1 LAAPQGDG
9 TGGRIAGQFP
19 PKEGPAVSSSPLA
32 RRAAALTAA
41 ALLLTACGGG
51 SSDSSSGDAAA
62 GSSTPLPS
70 VSADD
75 SLAAKVPD
83 GVKDDGVITVG
94 SDTTYAPSEF
104 LAEDGETVI
113 GFDVDLFTLVAQ
125 KLGLDAKFE
134 TAPFDSIIAGVSSD
148 KYEAGVSSFT
158 VNPEREAQATMV
170 SYYSAGTQWS
180 TKKGNPKKV
189 DPEDACGLR
198 IAVQKATVQV
208 DDITA
213 RSQACAA
220 AGDPEITIDQY
231 DAQSDATAAVVSGKD
246 DAGLADSPV
255 MAYAVKQ
262 TNGQLELLGDVYDS
276 APYGYVVA
284 KDQTE
289 FAQALAD
296 AVKSLIDDG
305 SYQQVLANW
314 GVEAG
319 AIDDPTV
326 NPTVG

>member
-1 LAAPQGDG
+1 VRL
-9 TGGRIAGQFP
+9 I
-19 PKEGPAVSSSPLA
+19 SPF
-32 RRAAALTAA
+32 RRAAVAAVTLTSTALALTG
-41 ALLLTACGGG
+41 CGG
-51 SSDSSSGDAAA
+51 SSSDSGNGSA
-62 GSSTPLPS
+62 GGSTSTPLPS
-70 VSADD
+70 VSADEA
-75 SLAAKVPD
+75 LAGRVPD
-83 GVKDDGVITVG
+83 SIASDGVITVG

-104 LAEDGETVI
+104 LAEDGKTIV
-113 GFDVDLFTLVAQ
+113 GFDVDLFKLVAQ
-125 KLGLDAKFE
+125 KLGLEAQFE
-134 TAPFDSIIAGVSSD
+134 TAPFDSIIAGVGSGR
-148 KYEAGVSSFT
+148 YETGVSSFT
-158 VNPEREAQATMV
+158 INPERLAQANMV

-180 TKKGNPKKV
+180 TKKGNPDKV
-189 DPEDACGLR
+189 DPDDACGKN

-213 RSQACAA
+213 RSDACEA
-220 AGDPEITIDQY
+220 AGKDPITIDQY

>member
-1 LAAPQGDG
+1 V
-9 TGGRIAGQFP
+9 IAR
-19 PKEGPAVSSSPLA
+19 ALS
-32 RRAAALTAA
+32 RRAALAA
-41 ALLLTACGGG
+41 VAGATLVITACGGG
-51 SSDSSSGDAAA
+51 SSDESSA
-62 GSSTPLPS
+62 GSSSEETLPS
-70 VSADD
+70 VSADEA
-75 SLAAKVPD
+75 LAAQVPD
-83 GVKDDGVITVG
+83 AIASDGVIAVG

-104 LAEDGETVI
+104 LAEDGETIV

-125 KLGLDAKFE
+125 KLGLEAQFE
-134 TAPFDSIIAGVSSD
+134 TAPFDSIIAGVGSG

-158 VNPEREAQATMV
+158 INPERLQQATMI

-180 TKKGNPKKV
+180 TKKGNPAKV
-189 DPEDACGLR
+189 DPENACGLR

-213 RSQACAA
+213 RSDACTS
-220 AGDPEITIDQY
+220 AGKDAITIDQY

-255 MAYAVKQ
+255 MAYAVEQ
-262 TNGQLELLGDVYDS
+262 TNGQLELLGDIYDA

-284 KDQTE
+284 KDQTQ
-289 FAQALAD
+289 FAQAIAD

-305 SYQQVLANW
+305 TYEQVLKKW
-314 GVEAG
+314 SVEDG

>member
-1 LAAPQGDG
+1 VPTRFLP
-9 TGGRIAGQFP
+9 
-19 PKEGPAVSSSPLA
+19 
-32 RRAAALTAA
+32 RRAVVFASALATVT
-41 ALLLTACGGG
+41 LLATGCGG
-51 SSDSSSGDAAA
+51 SSSDGGSSATGSSS
-62 GSSTPLPS
+62 PLPS

-75 SLAAKVPD
+75 ALAAQVPAAI
-83 GVKDDGVITVG
+83 KDDGVITVG

-125 KLGLDAKFE
+125 KLGLDAGFQ
-134 TAPFDSIIAGVSSD
+134 TAPFDSIIAGVGSG
-148 KYEAGVSSFT
+148 KYEVGVSSFT
-158 VNPEREAQATMV
+158 INPEREAQATMV

-180 TKKGNPKKV
+180 TKKGNPEQV
-189 DPEDACGLR
+189 DPENACGLR

-213 RSQACAA
+213 RSQTCTA
-220 AGDPEITIDQY
+220 AGEPEITIDQY
-231 DAQSDATAAVVSGKD
+231 DAHSDATAAVVSGKD

-255 MAYAVKQ
+255 MAYAVEQ
-262 TNGQLELLGDVYDS
+262 TNGQLELLGDIYDS
-276 APYGYVVA
+276 APYGYVVP

-296 AVKSLIDDG
+296 AVQSLIDDG
-305 SYQQVLANW
+305 SYAEVLSTW
-314 GVEAG
+314 SVEAG

-326 NPTVG
+326 NPAVG

>member
-1 LAAPQGDG
+1 
-9 TGGRIAGQFP
+9 
-19 PKEGPAVSSSPLA
+19 VSSSPLT
-32 RRAAALTAA
+32 RRVAALTAA
-41 ALLLTACGGG
+41 ALLLAACGGG
-51 SSDSSSGDAAA
+51 SSDSSSGDGGA
-62 GSSTPLPS
+62 SSSSALPS
-70 VSADD
+70 VATDD
-75 SLAAKVPD
+75 ALAAKVPAAI
-83 GVKDDGVITVG
+83 KDDGVITVG

-134 TAPFDSIIAGVSSD
+134 TAPFDSIIAGVGSG
-148 KYEAGVSSFT
+148 KYEVGVSSFT
-158 VNPEREAQATMV
+158 INPEREAQATMV

-180 TKKGNPKKV
+180 TKEGNPKQV
-189 DPEDACGLR
+189 DPDDACGLR

-213 RSQACAA
+213 RSQTCTA

-255 MAYAVKQ
+255 MAYAVEQ
-262 TNGQLELLGDVYDS
+262 TNGQLELLGDIYDS
-276 APYGYVVA
+276 APYGYVVP

-296 AVKSLIDDG
+296 AVQSLIDDG
-305 SYQQVLANW
+305 SYAEVLSTW
-314 GVEAG
+314 SVEAG

-326 NPTVG
+326 NPAVG

>member
-1 LAAPQGDG
+1 MIPASPTLRAALAA
-9 TGGRIAGQFP
+9 
-19 PKEGPAVSSSPLA
+19 V
-32 RRAAALTAA
+32 AAAATLMVTG
-41 ALLLTACGGG
+41 CGG
-51 SSDSSSGDAAA
+51 SSNSSSGGNA
-62 GSSTPLPS
+62 SSSSPLPS
-70 VSADD
+70 VSADQA
-75 SLAAKVPD
+75 LASKVPQAIAS
-83 GVKDDGVITVG
+83 DGVIKVG

-104 LAEDGETVI
+104 LAEDGSTIV

-125 KLGLDAKFE
+125 KLGLKAEFE
-134 TAPFDSIIAGVSSD
+134 TAPFDSIIAGVGSG

-158 VNPEREAQATMV
+158 INPDRLQQANMI

-189 DPEDACGLR
+189 DPESACGKK
-198 IAVQKATVQV
+198 IAVQKGTVQV
-208 DDITA
+208 DDVTA
-213 RSQACAA
+213 RSEKCTA
-220 AGDPEITIDQY
+220 AGKPEITIDQY

-262 TNGQLELLGDVYDS
+262 TKGQLQLLGDIYDA

-289 FAQALAD
+289 FAQAIAD

-305 SYQQVLANW
+305 SYTKVLENW
-314 GVEAG
+314 GVEDG
-319 AIDDPTV
+319 AIDNPTV